1 MHGCFF
7 LLRILD
13 KMAASLDEN
22 FESLESILAEHLPAD
37 VLEKVNLSLRGPGS
51 T

>member
-1 MHGCFF
+1 
-7 LLRILD
+7 
-13 KMAASLDEN
+13 MAASLDEK